1 MLSYYDGS
9 ATPEEREEME
19 KANESF
25 AHKTPFAG
33 ISIGAAVLGFL
44 GSLLPMSRLKKEVK
58 TVHKQSNAGNYVRD
72 NSLNLNVSRDIYLY
86 ANVTSHVIQ
95 RSTGSGGG
103 GGLGGGGSSTHS
115 TGGST
120 FGGHGG
126 KF

>member
-1 MLSYYDGS
+1 
-9 ATPEEREEME
+9 
-19 KANESF
+19 
-25 AHKTPFAG
+25 
-33 ISIGAAVLGFL
+33 
-44 GSLLPMSRLKKEVK
+44 MSRLKKEVK
-58 TVHKQSNAGNYVRD
+58 TVHKQSNAGNYVRE

>member
-1 MLSYYDGS
+1 
-9 ATPEEREEME
+9 
-19 KANESF
+19 
-25 AHKTPFAG
+25 
-33 ISIGAAVLGFL
+33 
-44 GSLLPMSRLKKEVK
+44 
-58 TVHKQSNAGNYVRD
+58 VHKQSNAGNYVRD
-72 NSLNLNVSRDIYLY
+72 NSLNVGVSRDIYLY

-95 RSTGSGGG
+95 RSTGSGGGG